1 MCRYAMHS
9 YKQHYACFDC
19 RKTFK
24 RRLLS
29 DIAPGRQESVAGR
42 WFRADAQQ
50 PLPTEPDATPAK
62 CPDCGGLTA
71 SMGLDFAT
79 PPKTDRK
86 AWEHLRSL
94 YAVGIAFHS
103 CGCGGPGLVPAT
115 PEALVAHLETQL
127 QGYVTQLRYWLT
139 RPQPV
144 TKAEFE
150 RDKQQ
155 NWSRNWGLAK
165 DEKGR
170 IDAPAALAHWQQRVQ
185 ELEDYLGKARL
196 RVR

>member
-9 YKQHYACFDC
+9 YKPHYACFDC

-29 DIAPGRQESVAGR
+29 DVAPGRQESVAGQ
-42 WFRADAQQ
+42 WFRADAQK
-50 PLPTEPDATPAK
+50 LPSAAPAAAPAR
-62 CPDCGGLTA
+62 CPDCGGLA
-71 SMGLDFAT
+71 AGMGLDFQA

-86 AWEHLRSL
+86 AWQHLRSL

-115 PEALVAHLETQL
+115 PEALVAHLEQQL
-127 QGYVTQLRYWLT
+127 AGYVAELRYWLT

-144 TKAEFE
+144 TKAEVE

-155 NWSRNWGLAK
+155 NWHRNGGLVK
-165 DEKGR
+165 DGKGR
-170 IDAPAALAHWQQRVQ
+170 VDAAAALAHWQQRVQ
-185 ELEDYLGKARL
+185 QLTDYLGQARL
-196 RVR
+196 QVR